1 MEWQSIVALV
11 VAIPVILFPVAF
23 VWYINIGGIYTA
35 IKQART
41 KRAAIKKRVIQEEEM
56 PVQEIEYK
64 LTLAEAIKRYPWNK

>member
-11 VAIPVILFPVAF
+11 VAIPVIL
-23 VWYINIGGIYTA
+23 
-35 IKQART
+35 KQART